1 MFAGI
6 FGAEVGVCQLDGFVG
21 AVACFGQLSV
31 FIGEDDVAGAYAALG
46 GALLVV
52 AVAPVA
58 YAVKPL
64 AVFVGNG
71 AEFAVV
77 LCALTQRFTTEGNA
91 GTKADAAAV
100 VLADVV

>member
-1 MFAGI
+1 MLAGI
-6 FGAEVGVCQLDGFVG
+6 LGADVGVRQLDGFIG
-21 AVACFGQLSV
+21 AVACFSKLSCL
-31 FIGEDDVAGAYAALG
+31 IGEDDVAGSYAAFC

-71 AEFAVV
+71 GEFAVV
-77 LCALTQRFTTEGNA
+77 LCALTQRFATEGNA
-91 GTKADAAAV
+91 GTEADAAAV
-100 VLADVV
+100 VFADVV